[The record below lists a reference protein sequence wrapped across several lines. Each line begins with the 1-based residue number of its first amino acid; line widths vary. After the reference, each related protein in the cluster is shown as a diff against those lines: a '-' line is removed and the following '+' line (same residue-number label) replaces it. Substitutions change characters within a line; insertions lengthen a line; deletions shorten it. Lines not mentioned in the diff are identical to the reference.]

1 MNENIKAF
9 VKHNY
14 ITDSESRIKWQLYGA
29 VICFLVLAWLA
40 YFFGRTGNSA
50 IDISLFV
57 YSIFIIPTIV
67 LLRHRAN
74 MVTDNTKFIKLQ
86 IIYNF
91 IACISAQLSFAY
103 LLYKFHGGYNAIIG
117 IAYQILILSLTYYK
131 SLKKHEK
138 WIRTVA
144 YKDYSEEVAKWDR
157 WHTYIWHK
165 DSYISVFIFG
175 IMLLVGRLAKQ
186 GIMLL
191 YVVVF
196 TIPILITIDIVKYY
210 MQLKYAKKYGMLD
223 LLPSAPNEELTP

>member
-29 VICFLVLAWLA
+29 VTCFIILAWLA
-40 YFFGRTGNSA
+40 YFSGRTGNLA
-50 IDISLFV
+50 IDILLFT
-57 YSIFIIPTIV
+57 YSAVIIPAIV

-74 MVTDNTKFIKLQ
+74 MATDNTRFIKLQ

-91 IACISAQLSFAY
+91 MACISAQLSFTY

-117 IAYQILILSLTYYK
+117 IAYQIIIVSLTCYK
-131 SLKKHEK
+131 SLKKHEI
-138 WIRTVA
+138 WIRTGA
-144 YKDYSEEVAKWDR
+144 YKEYSEEVEKWDR

-165 DSYISVFIFG
+165 DSFIGVFVFG
-175 IMLLVGRLAKQ
+175 TMLLIGKLSKQ

-196 TIPILITIDIVKYY
+196 TIPILIIIDIVKYSL
-210 MQLKYAKKYGMLD
+210 QLKYAKKYGLQD
-223 LLPSAPNEELTP
+223 LLPSAPNEELKP